1 MANLLLVSLAPVA
14 IILGYIYIRDK
25 YDREPIGLL
34 LKTLVAGALITIPII
49 LLESLLQRFT
59 PDASLGSR
67 ISAAYTAFVVA
78 AFSEELLK
86 FAALFLIIWN
96 NRNFNEKFDGIV
108 YSVFISLGFAAVE
121 NLMYVFGNGF
131 NVGLMRAFLA
141 IPGHAF
147 FGVAMGYY
155 LAFAR
160 FGLFYKKRNLFF
172 ALAVPIFL
180 HGTYDFILMANEPLG
195 LFVFVPFIIYLW
207 KSGFKRINELSKTK
221 RFKIN

>member
-1 MANLLLVSLAPVA
+1 MVNLVLVSLAPVA
-14 IILGYIYIRDK
+14 IVLGYIYIRDK

-49 LLESLLQRFT
+49 FLESLLQYFA
-59 PDASLGSR
+59 PAEILGSR
-67 ISAAYTAFVVA
+67 ISAAYEAFVVA

-86 FAALFLIIWN
+86 FAALYFIIWRN
-96 NRNFNEKFDGIV
+96 KNFNEKFDGIV
-108 YSVFISLGFAAVE
+108 YAVFISLGFAAVE
-121 NLMYVFGNGF
+121 NLMYVFGHGF
-131 NVGLMRAFLA
+131 NVGLTRAFLA

-160 FGLFYKKRNLFF
+160 FSIFNKRLNFTL
-172 ALAVPIFL
+172 ALLIPIVL
-180 HGTYDFILMANEPLG
+180 HGTYDFILMADEPLG
-195 LFVFVPFIIYLW
+195 LVVFVPFIIYLW
-207 KSGFKRINELSKTK
+207 KSGFKRINELTKTK